1 MLWTNSEQEHN
12 RKKTKTVCDFF
23 VCFLLNTTWFEFL
36 LETGVSVL
44 NSTYKIQ
51 QIIAL
56 QSKLMICMQTK

>member
-23 VCFLLNTTWFEFL
+23 FFFLNTTWFEVL
-36 LETGVSVL
+36 LETGVNVL